1 MSKIRL
7 MSASTMAV
15 AGVLAS
21 PAGATGY
28 LFDSNGDTH
37 TISFDGFGGTPVATI
52 PGLTSQLQLTL
63 TGGIGTNALTFAYLL
78 TNTSTVGGVN
88 SRVSGFAFSGDPNAT
103 GGSTNGEFANIRT
116 SGGTYPNG
124 IGNVEV
130 CLTSSN
136 ACAGGGGGA
145 AGAYLGDPAA
155 GSFTL
160 SYGSNVS
167 ALTLQDF
174 YVRYQGLTALNGIG
188 SATGREVVTP
198 PVPEPST
205 WAMMLFGFGALG
217 FAMRRRRQL
226 APAQRVRFAL

>member
-15 AGVLAS
+15 AVMLAS
-21 PAGATGY
+21 PAGATEY

-78 TNTSTVGGVN
+78 TNTSTVGGAN

-116 SGGTYPNG
+116 NGGNYPNG
-124 IGNVEV
+124 IGDVEV

-145 AGAYLGDPAA
+145 AGAYLGDPAT
-155 GSFTL
+155 GTFTL
-160 SYGSNVS
+160 EYGDPVAS
-167 ALTLQDF
+167 LYLGDF
-174 YVRYQGLTALNGIG
+174 WVRYQGLTGLGQIG
-188 SATGREVVTP
+188 SATGGDTP

-205 WAMMLFGFGALG
+205 WALMLFGFGALG
-217 FAMRRRRQL
+217 FAMRRRRGKETL
-226 APAQRVRFAL
+226 RVRYA

>member
-1 MSKIRL
+1 MSRIRL

-15 AGVLAS
+15 AAMLAS
-21 PAGATGY
+21 PAAATEY
-28 LFDSNGDTH
+28 LFDSNGDSH
-37 TISFDGFGGTPVATI
+37 IVSFDGFGGTPVATI

-63 TGGIGTNALTFAYLL
+63 TGGVGTQALTFAYVL
-78 TNTSTVGGVN
+78 TNTSTVGGAN

-103 GGSTNGEFANIRT
+103 GGSTSGEFANIRT
-116 SGGTYPNG
+116 NSGNYPNG
-124 IGNVEV
+124 IGDVEV

-136 ACAGGGGGA
+136 ACSGGGGGA
-145 AGAYLGDPAA
+145 AGAYLGDPAT

-160 SYGSNVS
+160 TYGSNVS

-174 YVRYQGLTALNGIG
+174 YVRYQGLTGLNGIG
-188 SATGREVVTP
+188 SATGGEVVTP

-217 FAMRRRRQL
+217 FAMRRRRQQL
-226 APAQRVRFAL
+226 PGQRVRFAF

>member
-78 TNTSTVGGVN
+78 TNTSTVGGAN

-124 IGNVEV
+124 IGDVEV

-145 AGAYLGDPAA
+145 AGAELGDPAA

-160 SYGSNVS
+160 SYGSNVA

-174 YVRYQGLTALNGIG
+174 YVRYQGLTGLNGIG

>member
-1 MSKIRL
+1 MSMIRL

-15 AGVLAS
+15 SFMLAS
-21 PAGATGY
+21 PAGATEY
-28 LFDSNGDTH
+28 LFDSNGDGH

-63 TGGIGTNALTFAYLL
+63 TGGIGTNALTFTYLL
-78 TNTSTVGGVN
+78 TNTSTVGGAN

-103 GGSTNGEFANIRT
+103 GGSTNGEFANIRAN
-116 SGGTYPNG
+116 GGNYPNG

-167 ALTLQDF
+167 ALALQDF
-174 YVRYQGLTALNGIG
+174 YVRYQGPTGLNGMG

-226 APAQRVRFAL
+226 APAQRVLFAL

>member
-15 AGVLAS
+15 AVMLAS
-21 PAGATGY
+21 PAEATEY

-78 TNTSTVGGVN
+78 TNTSTVGGAN

-116 SGGTYPNG
+116 TGGTYPNG

-174 YVRYQGLTALNGIG
+174 YVRYQGLTGLNGIG

-217 FAMRRRRQL
+217 FAMRRRRQV
-226 APAQRVRFAL
+226 APTQRVRFAF

>member
-1 MSKIRL
+1 MSKFRL

-15 AGVLAS
+15 AVMLAS
-21 PAGATGY
+21 PAGATEY

-37 TISFDGFGGTPVATI
+37 TISFDGFGGTPVTTI

-78 TNTSTVGGVN
+78 TNTSTVGGAN

-103 GGSTNGEFANIRT
+103 GGSTTGEFANIRT

-174 YVRYQGLTALNGIG
+174 YVRYQGLSGLNGIG

-226 APAQRVRFAL
+226 APEQRVRFAL